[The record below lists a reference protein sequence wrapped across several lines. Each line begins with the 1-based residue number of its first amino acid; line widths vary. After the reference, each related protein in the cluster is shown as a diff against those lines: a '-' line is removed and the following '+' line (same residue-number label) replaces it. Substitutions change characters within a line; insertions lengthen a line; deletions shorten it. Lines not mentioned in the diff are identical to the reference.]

1 MDINIES
8 DSDEEKASIDLK
20 KKIIDEI
27 KNSNANPTY
36 DEMQELVVQY
46 GYDTEKKIEEEV
58 KKIQK
63 ISLILMK
70 H

>member
-27 KNSNANPTY
+27 KNPNTNPTY

-46 GYDTEKKIEEEV
+46 GYDTEK
-58 KKIQK
+58 
-63 ISLILMK
+63 
-70 H
+70 